1 MAQRFKFSDAD
12 IRLRSYLIWE
22 REGRPEGRAQYY
34 WLRASAELEAEIA
47 AKMTSFDAKFAR
59 TVLPRL
65 PISKLPVR
73 SVSKKIVPSPGP
85 AIAA

>member
-1 MAQRFKFSDAD
+1 MAQKFKLSDAD

-22 REGRPEGRAQYY
+22 REGRQEDRAQDY
-34 WLRASAELEAEIA
+34 WFRARVELENEIA
-47 AKMTSFDAKFAR
+47 AKMTSFDAKFAN

-65 PISKLPVR
+65 PISALPVR
-73 SVSKKIVPSPGP
+73 RVSAKIGAHPSP